1 MVATERNKSIALKFL
16 DCMVRG
22 DIDLLVGMISNDCR
36 LWVSGD
42 LRNSGA
48 FEGEA
53 VARQFRRT
61 SGSHDR
67 LFKGVLRLD
76 IGMITAEEDRVCVE
90 AASDAELV
98 EGGTYQNA
106 FHFIFVI
113 RDDKVIEFKEYMDT
127 KHVFDRIASTR
138 SIAGMRAPN
147 LTSVSSSIASE

>member
-1 MVATERNKSIALKFL
+1 
-16 DCMVRG
+16 MVRG
-22 DIDLLVGMISNDCR
+22 DIDQLVGMISTDCR

-42 LRNSGA
+42 LANSGA

-67 LFKGVLRLD
+67 LFKSVLRLD

-138 SIAGMRAPN
+138 SVAGMRAPN

>member
-1 MVATERNKSIALKFL
+1 MTIARNKSTALKFL
-16 DCMVRG
+16 ELMVRG
-22 DIDLLVGMISNDCR
+22 DIDELVEMLSSDCR

-42 LRNSGA
+42 LANSGA
-48 FEGEA
+48 FEGEV

-61 SGSHDR
+61 SGAHEL

-76 IGMITAEEDRVCVE
+76 IGTITAEEDRVCVE

-106 FHFIFVI
+106 FHFLFVI

-138 SIAGMRAPN
+138 SFVGYRAPN
-147 LTSVSSSIASE
+147 LTSMSSSIAST